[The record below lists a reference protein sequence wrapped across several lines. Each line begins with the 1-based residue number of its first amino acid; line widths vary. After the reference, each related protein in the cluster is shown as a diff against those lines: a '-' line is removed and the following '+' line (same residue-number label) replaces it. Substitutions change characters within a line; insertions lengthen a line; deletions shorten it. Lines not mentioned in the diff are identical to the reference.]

1 MVSLHVSSEL
11 NHPILLLDSELEKV
25 AADDSRGPLTA
36 PQKMLQLASGG
47 VMNLNLAFEF
57 VAGNNAKA
65 FFVVSL
71 SRAAEI

>member
-47 VMNLNLAFEF
+47 VINLKSCF
-57 VAGNNAKA
+57 
-65 FFVVSL
+65 
-71 SRAAEI
+71 